1 MPFSCAVSKVCFFWT
16 KTPSR
21 RGSGSSLCCHIL
33 PVVWLIFFL
42 SARAALAW
50 RVARAM
56 SDPGGKLSVARS
68 LTTTLLRM
76 MRYVSELRLLS
87 SAVLCFLFL
96 PFRTVG
102 MYFENTVL
110 HVAQAGGCSSPVVA
124 STRTRRRCHSW
135 GIFFFFHR
143 AYIVFSV
150 LQVFCCSFFPL
161 WYDAHSSTRPSIHT
175 RPPFFFS
182 FSDVLS
188 VGTCCEYTHAPGGD
202 VTLGVFVFSPTVR
215 TYIFCFLRV
224 FCCSFSPPYKCDAHS
239 SAAVRGHTLGL
250 PSVSLLSP
258 SSGCVLF
265 VFAF

>member
-68 LTTTLLRM
+68 RTTTLLRM

-135 GIFFFFHR
+135 GIFFFF
-143 AYIVFSV
+143 
-150 LQVFCCSFFPL
+150 
-161 WYDAHSSTRPSIHT
+161 
-175 RPPFFFS
+175 
-182 FSDVLS
+182 
-188 VGTCCEYTHAPGGD
+188 
-202 VTLGVFVFSPTVR
+202 TVR
-215 TYIFCFLRV
+215 TLFFQCCRCFVVPFFPYGTMLTAVRDHRYTLGPP
-224 FCCSFSPPYKCDAHS
+224 SFSLSLMCCLWAPVAS
-239 SAAVRGHTLGL
+239 TLMH
-250 PSVSLLSP
+250 PAETSLL
-258 SSGCVLF
+258 GCLF
-265 VFAF
+265 FHRRYVHIYFAFCGYFVVPFPPLINAMLTAQQQYAAIH

>member
-1 MPFSCAVSKVCFFWT
+1 MACGPRDERSRGKIVCRTFSYYYSTEDDA
-16 KTPSR
+16 
-21 RGSGSSLCCHIL
+21 LCE
-33 PVVWLIFFL
+33 
-42 SARAALAW
+42 RAAFVVFRCVVFSLFAFSH
-50 RVARAM
+50 RGDVFRKHGFACGTGRRLFIACCCEYTHPAEM
-56 SDPGGKLSVARS
+56 S
-68 LTTTLLRM
+68 LLG
-76 MRYVSELRLLS
+76 Y
-87 SAVLCFLFL
+87 
-96 PFRTVG
+96 
-102 MYFENTVL
+102 
-110 HVAQAGGCSSPVVA
+110 
-124 STRTRRRCHSW
+124 
-135 GIFFFFHR
+135 FFFFHR

-215 TYIFCFLRV
+215 TYIYCFLRV